1 MKNYYQPLKIKN
13 NTISAASNKTL
24 ENSSINIIDVN
35 QYVNPSTVSLKVDD
49 HCIGDE
55 TKVMSYLKVGTES
68 FEFTSSTDTYST
80 IYIYV
85 AVSSSDEPSSEIQD
99 ASDNELCVL
108 FSDPAFV
115 HETAIIR
122 YNIVSGAPDGSPTV
136 INAGKFLPQNTYEAN
151 ILSRVTGVNIPSGSE
166 GNGYVLGSTFEIEDQ
181 AWDTDDGLNALTISC
196 SLKACYYTLSVFGG
210 SGYQVGD
217 TFTLTDGAVTAVY
230 EVTGLVLTS
239 INNVFGGVLDI
250 DLVSSDSGFTNTPT
264 VTYNGST
271 GSGATITVND
281 NYGIGSVS
289 IVNASNMGYINDDAL
304 PIAAKFDGDSY
315 TPDRFAY
322 VVLSTESGD
331 DSVTFTDKLLLHSF
345 EVLKNGNN
353 VRDDSTLILKDS
365 SGVLENVVEITSSI
379 DTPDTDALNRTTY
392 KIK

>member
-1 MKNYYQPLKIKN
+1 MKNYYQPLKIQN
-13 NTISAASNKTL
+13 NTISAVSNKTL
-24 ENSSINIIDVN
+24 ENSSINITDVN
-35 QYVNPSTVSLKVDD
+35 QYVDPSTVSLKVDD

-55 TKVMSYLKVGTES
+55 TKVMPYLKAGTES

-80 IYIYV
+80 IYVYV
-85 AVSSSDEPSSEIQD
+85 AITSSDEPSEEIDD
-99 ASDNELCVL
+99 ANGKDTCVL
-108 FSDPAFV
+108 FLDPAFV
-115 HETAIIR
+115 HEPALIR
-122 YNIVSGAPDGSPTV
+122 YNIVSGSPDGSPTV
-136 INAGKFLPQNTYEAN
+136 IDGGKFLPQNTYEAK

-196 SLKACYYTLSVFGG
+196 SLKACYYTLTVFGG
-210 SGYQVGD
+210 SGYQLGD

-230 EVTGLVLTS
+230 EVGGLFNL
-239 INNVFGGVLDI
+239 INSNEDSGGAVLDI
-250 DLVSSDSGFTNTPT
+250 RLVSSDSGFTNTPT

-345 EVLKNGNN
+345 EILKNGNN
-353 VRDDSTLILKDS
+353 IRDDSTLALKDS

-379 DTPDTDALNRTTY
+379 DTPDTDVFNRTTY
-392 KIK
+392 